1 MKKIISLIMVA
12 MLAFSMMLSAQNST
26 ENTEN
31 NRPSKKEQVKALLKV
46 ISNDSL
52 TEDQKRDS
60 VIALGI
66 KLAESKGV
74 LEDISLDD
82 TIAQKSSNSD
92 ENVGRFDSNNDSND
106 EEDTD
111 IVELAAVT
119 IPFITAIVIVLIV
132 LYFNYKKRVARYNLI
147 NTAIENNY
155 PIPESLLSDK
165 KPSAPADVRP
175 GQQTNA
181 TPSDWNEMRSSATL
195 AIVGFVL
202 WIAFGWD
209 SFIGKICLIPM
220 AIGLVR
226 LGVTY
231 YQIKHR
237 SVESPEAPEQNQAP
251 EQNRTPEP
259 PEIPGNNNSD
269 NNK

>member
-12 MLAFSMMLSAQNST
+12 MLAFPMMLSAQNESV
-26 ENTEN
+26 N
-31 NRPSKKEQVKALLKV
+31 NEQPSKKEQIKAAFKI

-52 TEDQKRDS
+52 TEEQKRDS
-60 VIALGI
+60 IISLGI
-66 KLAESKGV
+66 DIAEAKGV
-74 LEDISLDD
+74 LEGISLDD
-82 TIAQKSSNSD
+82 TIAGNNANADKDYGNFESGYYNDGD
-92 ENVGRFDSNNDSND
+92 ESF
-106 EEDTD
+106 D
-111 IVELAAVT
+111 IVGLAAVT

-147 NTAIENNY
+147 NTAIEHNY

-181 TPSDWNEMRSSATL
+181 TPSDWSEMRSSATL

-269 NNK
+269 NNN

>member
-12 MLAFSMMLSAQNST
+12 MLAFPMMLSAQNST

-92 ENVGRFDSNNDSND
+92 ENVGRFDSNNDSNN
-106 EEDTD
+106 EEDID
-111 IVELAAVT
+111 IVGLAAVT

-147 NTAIENNY
+147 NTAIEHNY

-181 TPSDWNEMRSSATL
+181 TPSDWSEMRSSATL

-209 SFIGKICLIPM
+209 SFVGKICLIPM

-237 SVESPEAPEQNQAP
+237 TPEVPETS

-269 NNK
+269 NNN

>member
-12 MLAFSMMLSAQNST
+12 MLAFPMMLSAQNST

-31 NRPSKKEQVKALLKV
+31 NRPSKKEQVKALIKV

-52 TEDQKRDS
+52 TDDQKRDS

-66 KLAESKGV
+66 DFAESKGV

-92 ENVGRFDSNNDSND
+92 ENFGRFDFNNGNN
-106 EEDTD
+106 EEDID

-181 TPSDWNEMRSSATL
+181 TPSDWSEMRSSATL

-209 SFIGKICLIPM
+209 SFVGKICLIPM

-237 SVESPEAPEQNQAP
+237 TPEVPETS

-269 NNK
+269 NNN

>member
-1 MKKIISLIMVA
+1 S
-12 MLAFSMMLSAQNST
+12 F
-26 ENTEN
+26 
-31 NRPSKKEQVKALLKV
+31 
-46 ISNDSL
+46 
-52 TEDQKRDS
+52 
-60 VIALGI
+60 
-66 KLAESKGV
+66 
-74 LEDISLDD
+74 
-82 TIAQKSSNSD
+82 
-92 ENVGRFDSNNDSND
+92 
-106 EEDTD
+106 D
-111 IVELAAVT
+111 IVGLAAVT

-147 NTAIENNY
+147 NTAIEHNY

-165 KPSAPADVRP
+165 KPSAPADVSP
-175 GQQTNA
+175 GQQSNA

-237 SVESPEAPEQNQAP
+237 SVESPEAPEQN
-251 EQNRTPEP
+251 RTPEP

>member
-12 MLAFSMMLSAQNST
+12 MLAFPMMLSAQNESV
-26 ENTEN
+26 N
-31 NRPSKKEQVKALLKV
+31 NEQPSKKEQIKAAFKI

-52 TEDQKRDS
+52 TEEQKRDS
-60 VIALGI
+60 IISLGI
-66 KLAESKGV
+66 DIAEAKGV
-74 LEDISLDD
+74 LEGISLDD
-82 TIAQKSSNSD
+82 TIAGNNANADKDYGNFESGYYNDGD
-92 ENVGRFDSNNDSND
+92 ESF
-106 EEDTD
+106 D
-111 IVELAAVT
+111 IVGLAAVT

-181 TPSDWNEMRSSATL
+181 TPSDWSEMRSSATL

-209 SFIGKICLIPM
+209 SFVGKICLIPM

-237 SVESPEAPEQNQAP
+237 TPEVPETS

-269 NNK
+269 NNN